1 MPCNTG
7 GTAIDRYR
15 GSRTCGPGQVEN
27 TGDITLGILIE
38 AVCGLEP
45 EEGEPEEGVKPEEGV
60 MLRIFGQKKS
70 DQPTLGAIKTDTQI
84 FAA

>member
-45 EEGEPEEGVKPEEGV
+45 EEGV